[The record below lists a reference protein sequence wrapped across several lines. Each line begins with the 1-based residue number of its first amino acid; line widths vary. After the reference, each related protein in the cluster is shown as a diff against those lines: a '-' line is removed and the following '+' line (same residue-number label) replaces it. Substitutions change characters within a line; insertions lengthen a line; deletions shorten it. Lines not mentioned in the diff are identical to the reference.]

1 MHHDIKSLQRW
12 ALPLALAATYFGS
25 MPVTVAAQSLHF
37 TADVVK
43 TTPVYQVVTETVQ
56 QCVTETVTPT
66 EKGSGG
72 AIVGAIVGG
81 VVGNQIGGGSGRD
94 IATGVGVITGAV
106 VGDNMQNAPRTQQ
119 RCTPIQTSRSVIVGY
134 DVTWKYL
141 GQQVTQR
148 MDRDP
153 GKSVNVTVTAR

>member
-1 MHHDIKSLQRW
+1 MMRNILW
-12 ALPLALAATYFGS
+12 VLALL
-25 MPVTVAAQSLHF
+25 PVAAVAQSIHF
-37 TADVVK
+37 TATVVR
-43 TTPVYQVVTETVQ
+43 TVPVHQIVIETMQ
-56 QCVTETVTPT
+56 QCVTETITPT

-119 RCTPIQTSRSVIVGY
+119 RCTPIQNSRSVIVGY
-134 DVTWKYL
+134 DVTWEYL
-141 GQQVTQR
+141 GRQMTQR

-153 GKSVNVTVTAR
+153 GQYVTVTVTAR

>member
-1 MHHDIKSLQRW
+1 MRAIILS
-12 ALPLALAATYFGS
+12 ALMLPIMAS
-25 MPVTVAAQSLHF
+25 AQSLHF
-37 TADVVK
+37 TATVVR
-43 TTPVYQVVTETVQ
+43 TVPIHQIVIETQQ

-72 AIVGAIVGG
+72 AILGAIVGG

-94 IATGVGVITGAV
+94 VATGVGVITGAV

-119 RCTPIQTSRSVIVGY
+119 RCTPIQNSRSVVVGY
-134 DVTWKYL
+134 DVTWEYL
-141 GQQVTQR
+141 GRQITQR

-153 GKSVNVTVTAR
+153 GQYVSVTVTAK

>member
-1 MHHDIKSLQRW
+1 MRKFLWI
-12 ALPLALAATYFGS
+12 LALLPAAA
-25 MPVTVAAQSLHF
+25 VAQSIHF
-37 TADVVK
+37 TATVVRSV
-43 TTPVYQVVTETVQ
+43 PIHQVVTETLQ

-106 VGDNMQNAPRTQQ
+106 VGDNMQNSPRIQQ
-119 RCTPIQTSRSVIVGY
+119 RCTPIQNNRSVIVGY
-134 DVTWKYL
+134 DVTWEYL
-141 GQQVTQR
+141 GRQMTQR

-153 GKSVNVTVTAR
+153 GQYVTVTVTAR

>member
-1 MHHDIKSLQRW
+1 MRTFFILL
-12 ALPLALAATYFGS
+12 ALTPLAA
-25 MPVTVAAQSLHF
+25 MAQSLHF

-43 TTPVYQVVTETVQ
+43 TTPVYQTVTETLQ

-119 RCTPIQTSRSVIVGY
+119 RCTPIQNSRSVIVGY
-134 DVTWKYL
+134 DVTWEYL
-141 GQQVTQR
+141 GRRVTQR

-153 GKSVNVTVTAR
+153 GQYVTVNVTAR

>member
-1 MHHDIKSLQRW
+1 MRRY
-12 ALPLALAATYFGS
+12 LAFLIFAPFAV
-25 MPVTVAAQSLHF
+25 MAQSLHF
-37 TADVVK
+37 TADVVR
-43 TTPVYQVVTETVQ
+43 TIPVHQVVTETLQ

-66 EKGSGG
+66 DKGVGG

-94 IATGVGVITGAV
+94 VATGVGVITGAV

-119 RCTPIQTSRSVIVGY
+119 RCTPIQNSRSVIVGY
-134 DVTWKYL
+134 DVTWEYL
-141 GQQVTQR
+141 GRRVTQR

-153 GKSVNVTVTAR
+153 GQYVTVTVTAR

>member
-1 MHHDIKSLQRW
+1 MRAFLILS
-12 ALPLALAATYFGS
+12 ALLPF
-25 MPVTVAAQSLHF
+25 TVAAQSLHF
-37 TADVVK
+37 TADVVRA
-43 TTPVYQVVTETVQ
+43 TPVHQVVTETLQ

-66 EKGSGG
+66 DKGSGG
-72 AIVGAIVGG
+72 AILGAIVGG

-94 IATGVGVITGAV
+94 IATGVGVITGAA

-119 RCTPIQTSRSVIVGY
+119 RCTPIQNSRSVIVGY

-153 GKSVNVTVTAR
+153 GQYVNVTVTAR